1 MFEALHVKVRLV
13 AKHDAELL
21 YKHLKDGIEPVE

>member
-1 MFEALHVKVRLV
+1 MFKALYVEVSLV

>member
-1 MFEALHVKVRLV
+1 MFKALNVEVRLI

-21 YKHLKDGIEPVE
+21 YKHLKDGIEPAE